1 MNQYQKLYTPADSA
15 IVFIDHQPQMLFG
28 VANADRATLINNV
41 TLLAK
46 VAKEYKVP
54 TVLTAV
60 ETESFSGYVWPQL
73 LDVFPGQP
81 VIERTSMNSWD
92 SMEFRKAIE
101 ATGRKNIIM
110 TGLWT
115 EVCVTW
121 PTLEMLATGYNIYV
135 VEDCCGA
142 TSPAAQ
148 EAALSRMV
156 QAGAVRLTTIGALLE
171 WQRDWKNTEHYN
183 ALMDLLR
190 RQAGAYGIGVEY
202 AYTMVHHA
210 PQTAQKPQIVP
221 KHAHRA
227 AQGSLTSH
235 ESQTFCTRPG
245 SGRVGCQHGRRPNGW
260 RSQGACV

>member
-1 MNQYQKLYTPADSA
+1 MNQYHKLYTPADSA
-15 IVFIDHQPQMLFG
+15 SVLINQQPQITFG
-28 VANADRATLINNV
+28 MASSNRATMINNV

-46 VAKEYKVP
+46 VAKEFNVP

-60 ETESFSGYVWPQL
+60 ETESFSGYIWPQL

-101 ATGRKNIIM
+101 ATGKKNIVM

-121 PTLEMLATGYNIYV
+121 PTIEMLGAGYNIYV

-142 TSPAAQ
+142 TSPGAQ

-156 QAGAVRLTTIGALLE
+156 QAGAVRLTAIAALLE
-171 WQRDWKNTEHYN
+171 WQRDWAKKEHYD
-183 ALMDLLR
+183 ALMNLLR
-190 RQAGAYGIGVEY
+190 AQAGAYGIGVEY

-210 PQTAQKPQIVP
+210 PQTAKVPQVVP
-221 KHAHRA
+221 KKSTGDGHAPAR
-227 AQGSLTSH
+227 GIT
-235 ESQTFCTRPG
+235 P
-245 SGRVGCQHGRRPNGW
+245 SG
-260 RSQGACV
+260 

>member
-1 MNQYQKLYTPADSA
+1 MNQYHKLYTAQDSA

-28 VANADRATLINNV
+28 VANADRAALINNV
-41 TLLAK
+41 TLLAR
-46 VAKEYKVP
+46 VAKEFGVP
-54 TVLTAV
+54 AIITAV

-101 ATGRKNIIM
+101 RTGRKNIIV

-121 PTLEMLATGYNIYV
+121 PTIEMLADGYNIYV
-135 VEDCCGA
+135 VEDGCGA
-142 TSPAAQ
+142 TSPTAQ

-156 QAGAVRLTTIGALLE
+156 QAGAIRTTTIGALLE
-171 WQRDWKNTEHYN
+171 WQRDWARKDHYN
-183 ALMDLLR
+183 SLMGLLKQ
-190 RQAGAYGIGVEY
+190 QAGAYGVGVEY

-210 PQTAQKPQIVP
+210 PQSAQKPQIVA
-221 KHAHRA
+221 KK
-227 AQGSLTSH
+227 S
-235 ESQTFCTRPG
+235 
-245 SGRVGCQHGRRPNGW
+245 
-260 RSQGACV
+260 